1 MNPAPNDRK
10 ETALPLA
17 AYCSRL
23 LGIFAS
29 ALDQV
34 YDDGFNTAL
43 LVSVVGTLLFMAA
56 ALFIFARVLLQATGN
71 CEAFREAAD
80 GRSPPV
86 TAIAIGACSA
96 GGRGRS
102 AS

>member
-34 YDDGFNTAL
+34 YDDGFNTACWSQWL
-43 LVSVVGTLLFMAA
+43 
-56 ALFIFARVLLQATGN
+56 ARVLLQATGN